1 MELILET
8 GGSDEIDPQSR
19 NKEDVSCSIRSLER
33 SC

>member
-1 MELILET
+1 MVLVLEI

-19 NKEDVSCSIRSLER
+19 NKENVSYGIRSLER